1 MLHLFKAGPL
11 LHILNECTTILIDLL
26 IQKDTLDEATMSS
39 VDNILGL
46 VSHLHSMESS
56 FSAILIEAAM
66 KLASLTDAN
75 LFVLVETKD
84 GRRFAGKRHLCNL
97 YTSGE
102 LAPMGSD
109 LEMEVDP
116 SVIGL
121 RARYV
126 GNQTGPNND
135 LPSSEI
141 STTSRPSSSSLP
153 SQSDSESPTKRGVST
168 SPPKAGQKRLA
179 DTTEMEERKK
189 MFLPNEEGKR
199 RDSIKCEAV
208 ELRANSS
215 SVITGLTQSAAVGNA
230 TNTIQKS
237 PRQQHLQHQGRGA
250 ETLPVMTDS
259 GSQTEFFV
267 DQSYIEPFAGHFL
280 ESEDEFKTMLQNQ
293 SGSQFEGSALQLPL
307 TCGLDPSSGSDS
319 HETCEDDQ
327 RRQLSQQLQQHQ
339 HQDHPTHRHG
349 TDSSNEEEERKPY
362 DHVMGW
368 NTTEFLSKSV
378 RANNVLSINDSSLAD
393 KSSSNHRMFMSLIHE
408 YTKESVKYVPEEK
421 MARKEFVDKIF
432 FNFWLYFPHLDT
444 LHNLGAK
451 ISIGKRFYFLK
462 AFVRAGIARG
472 LSSILGRRSS
482 YSQETLDNIDKKL
495 TEMRRN

>member
-1 MLHLFKAGPL
+1 M
-11 LHILNECTTILIDLL
+11 T
-26 IQKDTLDEATMSS
+26 S

-75 LFVLVETKD
+75 LFILVETKD

-102 LAPMGSD
+102 LSPVGSD

-121 RARYV
+121 RARYI
-126 GNQTGPNND
+126 GTPGSQSSAPNV
-135 LPSSEI
+135 PSASTSSSCASSSSSS
-141 STTSRPSSSSLP
+141 STTTSAAIGSHSPAASSTRPSSPPTSS
-153 SQSDSESPTKRGVST
+153 SGCSP
-168 SPPKAGQKRLA
+168 SPPKAGAKRSA
-179 DTTEMEERKK
+179 ESDFESDRKK
-189 MFLPNEEGKR
+189 VFLVGQNETQRKN
-199 RDSIKCEAV
+199 SIKLEAV
-208 ELRANSS
+208 EMRSNSHVPETSDRNPRVVTEAKSVHANSVRPTHQQQPS
-215 SVITGLTQSAAVGNA
+215 RADEDLPALANA
-230 TNTIQKS
+230 
-237 PRQQHLQHQGRGA
+237 
-250 ETLPVMTDS
+250 
-259 GSQTEFFV
+259 GSQTNMEFYV
-267 DQSYIEPFAGHFL
+267 DSSYIEPFAGHFL

-307 TCGLDPSSGSDS
+307 SCGMEASAGSDV
-319 HETCEDDQ
+319 HETSDDDPLLPHQ
-327 RRQLSQQLQQHQ
+327 RQQDQH
-339 HQDHPTHRHG
+339 HQDHL
-349 TDSSNEEEERKPY
+349 SSSQRQLMEFGGEKEDRKPY

-368 NTTEFLSKSV
+368 NTTEFLSNSV
-378 RANNVLSINDSSLAD
+378 RANNILSISDSSLAD
-393 KSSSNHRMFMSLIHE
+393 KSSANHRMFMSLIHE

-421 MARKEFVDKIF
+421 VARKEFVDKIF

-451 ISIGKRFYFLK
+451 ISIGKRYYFLK

-482 YSQETLDNIDKKL
+482 YSQDTLEKIEQKL